1 MRLAWLLLVIPG
13 VYAQSMF
20 DPIKDLA
27 ISLGPEN
34 INLLLT
40 FWISYLILNFAIKLT
55 PIFGSDSAHNQG
67 GSIAVAMAA
76 ATTYFVYITKFNF
89 IGAIMPFIV
98 FLVVGAL
105 ILLISKLFGKTGGFK
120 SGRLIVTGILMIL
133 ISLTL
138 MGSASLYTTAILGST
153 LSWLPETIFA
163 IGIVLI
169 MLGGVMTLG
178 APTGDSNITDS
189 NILKAAG
196 KPFGWLWSKTGKKLW
211 NRVRGT
217 PEEAPA
223 PENQN
228 QEIQEGIIVAP
239 KKNIYP
245 NLSKTIEE
253 DIHSLRALYTNLT
266 KENELTTEIAKQ
278 FDKVYQS
285 MNNYNKQ
292 LKIVLYFAHL
302 CEFDANKLINL
313 GKRMDALKRS
323 MNPKN
328 MDSLK
333 QLNIMAEEFNSILGS
348 YKKSRFN
355 HRKFDFVSFTDKH
368 EGFFEKLADD
378 FGAVFEGGK
387 VKNVNAKNANLMVEH
402 KGDEQNIASM
412 IYNSELSLDKAL
424 RVLYY
429 QLQKLKGMNGKLQ
442 EDIESLE
449 GYTREILMF
458 SENAKTT
465 TTKLVQNS
473 EKLLEMSKYLVSLQK
488 QVVQTHN
495 KLSSTR
501 SLDYSG
507 KFFQPKVNVSESEIL
522 SGNI

>member
-228 QEIQEGIIVAP
+228 SRTPTEQTPNPENTNLTEGVVAANSR
-239 KKNIYP
+239 NIYP
-245 NLSKTIEE
+245 ALPEVKKLSELLSELYSKIENEVATVSDTIEKVKNFYDATDKISKQGYICSSLASICVLDIE
-253 DIHSLRALYTNLT
+253 DIVRLLRDASLWSRKYGSRFGMMSA
-266 KENELTTEIAKQ
+266 
-278 FDKVYQS
+278 
-285 MNNYNKQ
+285 
-292 LKIVLYFAHL
+292 
-302 CEFDANKLINL
+302 
-313 GKRMDALKRS
+313 
-323 MNPKN
+323 
-328 MDSLK
+328 SLK
-333 QLNIMAEEFNSILGS
+333 HQAIEDYNQMRIDFNAHVERRKKL
-348 YKKSRFN
+348 KSRF
-355 HRKFDFVSFTDKH
+355 HITDNMKSTNINS
-368 EGFFEKLADD
+368 KL
-378 FGAVFEGGK
+378 FRGNKSLSEV
-387 VKNVNAKNANLMVEH
+387 LMEERDLSEDLTLLAEQIEH
-402 KGDEQNIASM
+402 
-412 IYNSELSLDKAL
+412 
-424 RVLYY
+424 
-429 QLQKLKGMNGKLQ
+429 
-442 EDIESLE
+442 
-449 GYTREILMF
+449 F
-458 SENAKTT
+458 SEFVIKMKQASN
-465 TTKLVQNS
+465 
-473 EKLLEMSKYLVSLQK
+473 YLVSESKAITTVSYQTQK
-488 QVVQTHN
+488 QIKDITSLSTKIIQISSNFGALQNQLNEVANNAHQNGAHLTHDVN
-495 KLSSTR
+495 QEGGAQHGVFTAKSGIAEELKL
-501 SLDYSG
+501 
-507 KFFQPKVNVSESEIL
+507 
-522 SGNI
+522 